1 MKILFFL
8 LLTLPVISYATRYK
22 SDPDHSRVGFRV
34 QHMMISQVNGQF
46 NDYVATFDFDPK
58 AAVMKD
64 TRFVVKT
71 ASVDTNV
78 EKRDNHLRSAEFFNV
93 EKFPEMTITNSK
105 LTKKKN
111 NQYKWTGDL
120 TLLGVTKP
128 VTFDLTYNGTRKDME
143 GKIKSGFM
151 ARGKINRKDFGMP
164 FNAPADGGGLLVGN
178 EVEIQLDIEAFE
190 EK

>member
-1 MKILFFL
+1 MKKMLIL
-8 LLTLPVISYATRYK
+8 LLTLPIISYATRYK
-22 SDPDHSRVGFRV
+22 ADPDHSRVGFRV

-58 AAVMKD
+58 AGVMKD
-64 TRFVVKT
+64 TSFVVKT

-78 EKRDNHLRSAEFFNV
+78 EKRDNHLRSPEFFNV

-128 VTFDLTYNGTRKDME
+128 VTFDLIYNGTRKDME
-143 GKIKSGFM
+143 GKSKAGFT

-178 EVEIQLDIEAFE
+178 DVEIQLDIEAFE